1 MLEENTKGLSG
12 LTVALFESRRG
23 EEFTRLVG
31 KQGAQVVI
39 APSIV
44 EAPLELGPELISF
57 VAALRQGEVDAL
69 LVLTGAGNRKL
80 VELVAP
86 LMDREELAERLRA
99 ILVVARGPKSVVALK
114 ELGVKPQVVAP
125 EPHTWQS
132 LMDALKAHTALTGK
146 RVALQQYGVP
156 HEKLTQ
162 ALLTEGAQVTQ
173 VPVYRWQLP
182 EDLSPILSVI
192 DAIVRAEVDVIL
204 FAAGP
209 QAGSLFDVAARNGRE
224 AALRQALL
232 RCAIGSIGPS
242 CTEALRNLELE
253 PDFEPEHGKMGQL
266 VLLAARQVREV
277 LAAKRR

>member
-1 MLEENTKGLSG
+1 MLEENVKGLSG

-31 KQGAQVVI
+31 KQGGQVLI

-44 EAPLELGPELISF
+44 EAPLELGAELISF
-57 VAALRQGEVDAL
+57 VAALRHGEVDAL

-86 LMDREELAERLRA
+86 LMDREELAERLRG
-99 ILVVARGPKSVVALK
+99 ILVVARGPKSVAALK
-114 ELGVKPQVVAP
+114 ELGIKPQVVAP
-125 EPHTWQS
+125 EPHTWQT
-132 LMDALKAHTALTGK
+132 LVQALEAHTPIAGK
-146 RVALQQYGVP
+146 RLALQQYGVP
-156 HEKLTQ
+156 HEKLTN
-162 ALLTEGAQVTQ
+162 ALTNAGGLVTQ

-182 EDLSPILSVI
+182 EDVTPILSVI
-192 DAIVRAEVDVIL
+192 DAIVRGEVDAIL

-209 QAGSLFDVAARNGRE
+209 QAGSLFDVAARHGRE
-224 AALRQALL
+224 VALREALA
-232 RCAIGSIGPS
+232 RCAVGSIGPS